1 MSSVE
6 SAASASEPKEDCAV
20 PVILSVVPFATET
33 PPVAQ
38 TPARS
43 LDRQEQAVYDLLLE
57 GDLDFDALCERSKI
71 PADELGGL
79 LMEMELDGIVETLP
93 GLRYRLA

>member
-1 MSSVE
+1 M
-6 SAASASEPKEDCAV
+6 D
-20 PVILSVVPFATET
+20 
-33 PPVAQ
+33 
-38 TPARS
+38 
-43 LDRQEQAVYDLLLE
+43 DLLLE

-71 PADELGGL
+71 PADELGGM